1 MKYLF
6 YSLAGLVIA
15 AIIVVAGVVYL
26 FYHYGQ
32 NLPDHRQLAAYEPNT
47 MTRVHAGDGRLV
59 AEYAT
64 EKRVFVPINA
74 MPKFIVDAFISAED
88 K

>member
-1 MKYLF
+1 MKIFLYILV
-6 YSLAGLVIA
+6 GLLLTVA
-15 AIIVVAGVVYL
+15 IVVAGVVYL

-32 NLPDHRQLAAYEPNT
+32 DLPDHKQLAAYEPAT

-74 MPKFIVDAFISAED
+74 MPKQVVDAFLHG
-88 K
+88 